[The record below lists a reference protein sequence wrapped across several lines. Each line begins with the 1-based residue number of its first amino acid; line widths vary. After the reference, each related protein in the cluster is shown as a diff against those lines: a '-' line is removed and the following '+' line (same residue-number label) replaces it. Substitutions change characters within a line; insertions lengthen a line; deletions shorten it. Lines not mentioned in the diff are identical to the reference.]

1 MEQQENQTQ
10 NGPGSVRRVPQA
22 GLISTSG
29 STEQIQRNGG
39 ITKVDWGV
47 FKCLQQVGRH
57 RKGESLTE
65 EERGGQ

>member
-22 GLISTSG
+22 GLISTSR
-29 STEQIQRNGG
+29 STEQRNGG

-47 FKCLQQVGRH
+47 FKCLQQVG
-57 RKGESLTE
+57 EQPS
-65 EERGGQ
+65 